1 MNGWEYIVL
10 TTDRTGRSDAPFAVR
25 WVNGQEMANWKA
37 TLELAVLN
45 GYGRI
50 GWELTTIVS
59 TSTGSNYSYYL
70 KRSVALAAAP
80 AAPGAPIASDPNSQN
95 PAG

>member
-37 TLELAVLN
+37 NLELAVLN

-50 GWELTTIVS
+50 GWELITIV
-59 TSTGSNYSYYL
+59 GAAFNFNYYL
-70 KRSVALAAAP
+70 KRPVGLAAAP
-80 AAPGAPIASDPNSQN
+80 AAPTATVPNSPN